1 VCLKTE
7 DPERDVI
14 TPAIHGTTTI
24 LNSALKSPSVRRVV
38 ITSSELAIVPSPYTS
53 SPPNTVYTPRF
64 RLNPLPSAPWGN
76 PSEVYQAS
84 KALALD
90 ASERF
95 LAEKNPHFTVINLLP
110 SYVIGRNE
118 LATTSEDLRKGSN
131 NVPLSILNGVIWPTP
146 RPAVAVY
153 IGDVAR
159 IHVEALDEEKVKGN
173 ATFILE
179 GKNGKEGGELVLDD
193 AVAVAKEYFE
203 DAVKEGIL
211 PLGGHT
217 ESAVHNMDASET
229 VKVFGEL
236 KGYKDSVREV
246 VEQFVEL
253 KRKELAG
260 N

>member
-53 SPPNTVYTPRF
+53 SPPNTVYTPSF

-84 KALALD
+84 KALALN

-95 LAEKNPHFTVINLLP
+95 VAEKNPHFTVVNLLP
-110 SYVIGRNE
+110 SYIIGRNE
-118 LATTSEDLRKGSN
+118 LVATSEDLRKGSN
-131 NVPLSILNGVIWPTP
+131 NVPLSILNGVTWPTP

-153 IGDVAR
+153 ISDVAR

-179 GKNGKEGGELVLDD
+179 GKNGKEEGELVLDD
-193 AVAVAKEYFE
+193 AVKVAKEYFA

-217 ESAVHNMDASET
+217 ESAVHSMDASET

-253 KRKELAG
+253 KRKELAA